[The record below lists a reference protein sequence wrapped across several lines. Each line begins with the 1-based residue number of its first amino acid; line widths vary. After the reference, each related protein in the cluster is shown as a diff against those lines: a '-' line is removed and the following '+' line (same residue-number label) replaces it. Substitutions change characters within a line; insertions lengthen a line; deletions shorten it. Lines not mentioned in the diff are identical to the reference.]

1 MNTTTLTFGPFH
13 KPLSRDLQ
21 RRVRKII
28 KTAEKKGYAV
38 VAAGDAPDDESDVVK
53 VVMVKTVS
61 APELAGAG
69 EEYE

>member
-1 MNTTTLTFGPFH
+1 MATTTLTFGPFH

-28 KTAEKKGYAV
+28 KSAQEKGYAV
-38 VAAGDAPDDESDVVK
+38 VENGNAPDDESDVVK

-69 EEYE
+69 EEHE